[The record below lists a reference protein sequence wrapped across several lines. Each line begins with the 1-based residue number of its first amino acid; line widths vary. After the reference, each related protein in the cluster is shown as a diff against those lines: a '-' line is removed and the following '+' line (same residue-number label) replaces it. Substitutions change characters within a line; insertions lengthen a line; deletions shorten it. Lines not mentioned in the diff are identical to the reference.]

1 MGVEHQ
7 PAMYAKQYTNNE
19 TDHGIPMHIIPTL
32 PKTNMEPKNGG
43 LEHDFPFQKGA
54 FQVPC

>member
-1 MGVEHQ
+1 
-7 PAMYAKQYTNNE
+7 MYAKQYTNNE